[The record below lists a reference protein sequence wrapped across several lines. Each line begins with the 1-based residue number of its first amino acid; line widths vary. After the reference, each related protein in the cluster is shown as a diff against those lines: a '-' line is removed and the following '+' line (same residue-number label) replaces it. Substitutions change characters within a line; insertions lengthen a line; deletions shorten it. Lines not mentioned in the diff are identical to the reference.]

1 MQTIP
6 FIDIQAEYRE
16 LKSEIDQA
24 VARVIERTQFI
35 LGPEVEALE
44 EEFADY
50 SQTRFGVGVNS
61 GTSALH
67 LALLAL
73 GIGPGDEVI
82 TTPFTFFATVAAI
95 HYAGATPVLV
105 DIDER
110 TFNIDVTKIEA
121 AVTERTRA
129 IMVVHLYG
137 QPADMDPI
145 LDIARRHKLAV
156 VEDAAQAHGAEY
168 KGRRVGSIGD
178 IGCFSFYPTKNL
190 GAPGEGGMVVTGNP
204 EHAHKLRMLRDWG
217 QEQKYHPVLQGY
229 NYRLQGIQAAVLRVK
244 LRRLEVWTE
253 ARRANA
259 ALYNELLAGA
269 GVKLPAVADGVRH
282 VYHLYTVRSP
292 DRDAFQQQMGAAG
305 ISTAVHYP
313 KPIHMLPAYQDARYP
328 EGSFPVAEACSLSV
342 LSLPVHAYL
351 THLQIERVAGAVHEK
366 TRDTAGV
373 TR

>member
-6 FIDIQAEYRE
+6 FNDIQAEYRE
-16 LKSEIDQA
+16 LKSDIDQA
-24 VARVIERTQFI
+24 LARVIERTQFI
-35 LGPEVEALE
+35 LGPDVQALE

-67 LALLAL
+67 LALLSL
-73 GIGPGDEVI
+73 GIGAGDEVI

-95 HYAGATPVLV
+95 HYVGATPVLV
-105 DIDER
+105 DIDDR
-110 TFNIDVTKIEA
+110 TFNMDVTKIEA
-121 AVTERTRA
+121 AITERTRA

-178 IGCFSFYPTKNL
+178 LGCFSFYPTKNL
-190 GAPGEGGMVVTGNP
+190 GAPGEGGMVVTNNAD
-204 EHAHKLRMLRDWG
+204 HARKLRMLRDWG
-217 QEQKYHPVLQGY
+217 QEQKYYPVLKGF
-229 NYRLQGIQAAVLRVK
+229 NYRLQGMQAAVLRVK
-244 LRRLEVWTE
+244 LRRLEAWTE

-259 ALYNELLAGA
+259 ALYNHLLAA
-269 GVKLPAVADGVRH
+269 SGVVLPVAPESVRH
-282 VYHLYTVRSP
+282 VYHLYTVRSH
-292 DRDAFQQQMGAAG
+292 DRDALQRELAEAG
-305 ISTAVHYP
+305 IPTAVHYP
-313 KPIHMLPAYQDARYP
+313 KPIHMLPAYHDARYP
-328 EGSFPVAEACSLSV
+328 EGAFPVAEACSRSV

-351 THLQIERVAGAVHEK
+351 SREQIDRVACAVLEK
-366 TRDTAGV
+366 ARDTAGV